1 MKITVDVD
9 CSPTEA
15 RAFLGLPD
23 LTPLHDKYV
32 QTVLEGFTGAGS
44 LDQVENML
52 KSMSP
57 MGDAGIRMFKQ
68 MMDLGMKTGGIGTAK
83 DKKGD

>member
-1 MKITVDVD
+1 MKITLDVD
-9 CSPTEA
+9 CSPAEA

-32 QTVLEGFTGAGS
+32 QTVLDSFTGAGS
-44 LDQVENML
+44 LDQVENMM

-68 MMDLGMKTGGIGTAK
+68 MMDLGMKTGGMGTTK
-83 DKKGD
+83 DKKGE

>member
-1 MKITVDVD
+1 MKVTVDVD
-9 CSPTEA
+9 CSPAEA

-23 LTPLHDKYV
+23 LTPLHEKYV
-32 QTVLEGFTGAGS
+32 QTILDGFTGTGS
-44 LDQVENML
+44 LDQVESLM

-68 MMDLGMKTGGIGTAK
+68 MMDLGMSTGGMGSTK
-83 DKKGD
+83 DKKGG